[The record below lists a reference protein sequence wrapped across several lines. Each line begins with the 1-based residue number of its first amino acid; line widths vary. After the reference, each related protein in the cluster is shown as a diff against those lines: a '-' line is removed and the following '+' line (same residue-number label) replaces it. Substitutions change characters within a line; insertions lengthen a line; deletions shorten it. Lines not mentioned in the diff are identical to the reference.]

1 MPNDFKVGFLK
12 TLWILRDYLSV
23 IVIGGGWV
31 PLIYYHYLLAD
42 KSRMPIMTRD
52 IDLFVDTKI
61 PVVGKTLLNSL
72 LLNAG
77 FEPVFKSSDIPP
89 IVHYEGIIE
98 GQEVEIEFLT
108 NQRGAKDDVVIEVQK
123 GLQAEALRFLSIS
136 IRHTIEVTIDDFWTE
151 GNYFPLKVKVP
162 SPEAYIFHKGLIFG
176 RRSDKRKKAK
186 DLYYIFDILANCPEF
201 NEQIIDGLRGFER
214 KYPSW
219 FSHFIKGLKENFSD
233 LTADGIL
240 MVSSQRPAGAFSNL
254 TDDQF
259 KEFIIG
265 IFQELIEEI
274 NTIHR

>member
-61 PVVGKTLLNSL
+61 PVVGKTLLNRL

-89 IVHYEGIIE
+89 VVHYEGIIE

-136 IRHTIEVTIDDFWTE
+136 ISDTIEVTIDDFWTE
-151 GNYFPLKVKVP
+151 GNYSPLKVKVP

-201 NEQIIDGLRGFER
+201 NERIIEGLRGFER

-219 FSHFIKGLKENFSD
+219 FSRFIKGLKENFSD

-259 KEFIIG
+259 KEFILG

>member
-151 GNYFPLKVKVP
+151 GNYSPLKVKVP

-219 FSHFIKGLKENFSD
+219 FSRFIKGLKENFSD

>member
-61 PVVGKTLLNSL
+61 PIVGETLVNSL

-89 IVHYEGIIE
+89 VVYYEGIIE

-136 IRHTIEVTIDDFWTE
+136 ICHTTEVTIDDFWTE
-151 GNYFPLKVKVP
+151 GKYFQLKVKVP

-186 DLYYIFDILANCPEF
+186 DLY
-201 NEQIIDGLRGFER
+201 
-214 KYPSW
+214 
-219 FSHFIKGLKENFSD
+219 
-233 LTADGIL
+233 
-240 MVSSQRPAGAFSNL
+240 
-254 TDDQF
+254 
-259 KEFIIG
+259 
-265 IFQELIEEI
+265 
-274 NTIHR
+274 

>member
-1 MPNDFKVGFLK
+1 MPNDFKIGFLK

-61 PVVGKTLLNSL
+61 PVVGKTLLNTL

-77 FEPVFKSSDIPP
+77 FEPVFKSTDIPP
-89 IVHYEGIIE
+89 VVHYEGIIE

-136 IRHTIEVTIDDFWTE
+136 ISHTIAVTIDDFWTE
-151 GNYFPLKVKVP
+151 GKYSPFQVKVP

-201 NEQIIDGLRGFER
+201 NERIIDGLRGFER

-219 FSHFIKGLKENFSD
+219 FARFIKGLKENFTD
-233 LTADGIL
+233 LTADGIF
-240 MVSSQRPAGAFSNL
+240 MVSSQCPSGAFSNL

-259 KEFIIG
+259 KEFILG

>member
-151 GNYFPLKVKVP
+151 GNYSPLKVKVP

-201 NEQIIDGLRGFER
+201 NEQIIEGLRGFER
-214 KYPSW
+214 KCPSW
-219 FSHFIKGLKENFSD
+219 FSRFIKGLKENFSD